1 MSTPA
6 ARGGLATNV
15 VTAALPLVGSFLV
28 SILLAPYLGD
38 AGFGVYSL
46 VMSAATLLL
55 VVAKFGLHSATSRLV
70 SENDEAPGPWIR
82 AGLALRLPL
91 TLGTALVAVALS
103 PWIARGLT
111 GTDETT
117 LAFAL
122 AGAVIVGASLF
133 EFAGEVQVGL
143 RAFRPQMWL
152 RVVALAL
159 RLAALGLVRWFGVGV
174 EWFLAGH
181 ALSQALPSA
190 AVLGRLVHATRAQT
204 AAGVRTLRRTWDL
217 ALPLAF
223 SSASFLIYAHTD
235 RLMLGAFDTEAVV
248 GQFSVARNVIDAAM
262 FPVVALTW
270 SLRPAFVR
278 ALRPGADEPVGE
290 VLAEGL
296 RLSVVYVCCGAA
308 LMAALGPELLRGLYG
323 VEFSEAGR
331 LLVWMVPLLALRGL
345 GTAIFPLLVA
355 ADAQRAYARLM
366 GWTAGV
372 NVAANLVLIP
382 TFGAIGAIGST
393 FVALLLLTVGGF
405 HEVRRAVGPLPW
417 SRRAG
422 SHVRAVVSS
431 GLVAAALLVWD
442 PQGRGLAV
450 TIVAALLGVVVLAL
464 VNLGRPS
471 MPFRG
476 GRGA

>member
-1 MSTPA
+1 
-6 ARGGLATNV
+6 
-15 VTAALPLVGSFLV
+15 
-28 SILLAPYLGD
+28 
-38 AGFGVYSL
+38 
-46 VMSAATLLL
+46 
-55 VVAKFGLHSATSRLV
+55 
-70 SENDEAPGPWIR
+70 
-82 AGLALRLPL
+82 
-91 TLGTALVAVALS
+91 
-103 PWIARGLT
+103 
-111 GTDETT
+111 
-117 LAFAL
+117 
-122 AGAVIVGASLF
+122 
-133 EFAGEVQVGL
+133 
-143 RAFRPQMWL
+143 
-152 RVVALAL
+152 
-159 RLAALGLVRWFGVGV
+159 
-174 EWFLAGH
+174 
-181 ALSQALPSA
+181 
-190 AVLGRLVHATRAQT
+190 
-204 AAGVRTLRRTWDL
+204 
-217 ALPLAF
+217 
-223 SSASFLIYAHTD
+223 
-235 RLMLGAFDTEAVV
+235 MLGAFDTEAVV

-417 SRRAG
+417 GRRAG
-422 SHVRAVVSS
+422 SHARAVVSS